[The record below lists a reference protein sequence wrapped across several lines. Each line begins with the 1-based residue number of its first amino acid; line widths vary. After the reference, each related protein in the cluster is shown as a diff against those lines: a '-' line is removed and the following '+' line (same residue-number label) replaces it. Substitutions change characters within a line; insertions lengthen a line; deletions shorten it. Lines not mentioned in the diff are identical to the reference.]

1 MSKSKKQTIVEPKEL
16 TLEEKIAKKRDY
28 LLSAKEEL
36 INHENYLKERI
47 IDNALSV
54 INSFQRELTH
64 KANEINRLKTDTATF
79 DVNTTNELLRSLLW
93 TVAND
98 FSRLS
103 SGIRWSDEIN
113 FIRGQQQMLTK
124 FEEIQNLEKELELEN
139 KENGNFIKL

>member
-1 MSKSKKQTIVEPKEL
+1 MSKSKKQIVVERKEL

-28 LLSAKEEL
+28 LSSAKEEL

-54 INSFQRELTH
+54 INSFQRELTE
-64 KANEINRLKTDTATF
+64 KANEINRLKTDTTF

-113 FIRGQQQMLTK
+113 FIRGQQQMLAK
-124 FEEIQNLEKELELEN
+124 FEEIQNLEKQL
-139 KENGNFIKL
+139 IKQ

>member
-1 MSKSKKQTIVEPKEL
+1 MSKAKKQTVVEPKEL

-36 INHENYLKERI
+36 VNHENYLKERI

-54 INSFQRELTH
+54 INSFQRDLAD
-64 KANEINRLKTDTATF
+64 KANEINRLKTDTTF

-113 FIRGQQQMLTK
+113 FIRGQQQMIAK
-124 FEEIQNLEKELELEN
+124 FEEIQNLEKELEQQN
-139 KENGNFIKL
+139 KENGNFIKQ

>member
-36 INHENYLKERI
+36 VNHENYLKERI

-54 INSFQRELTH
+54 INSFQRDLAD
-64 KANEINRLKTDTATF
+64 KANEINRLKTDTTF

-113 FIRGQQQMLTK
+113 FIRGQQQMIAK
-124 FEEIQNLEKELELEN
+124 FEEIQNLEKELEQQN
-139 KENGNFIKL
+139 KENGNFIKQ